1 MIIRQAL
8 GHAGKIL
15 AAEGIQNH
23 NLESEILLRHTLK
36 MDRARLYLEMDAGLS
51 ARQQGEFLRLIKRR
65 ASGEPAAYLTGHR
78 EFYGLDFLV
87 NRSVLIPRPESEL
100 LVEKAIETAK
110 NYPFLTIADI
120 GTGSGAIAVSLAV
133 NLPRALIY
141 ATDISPSALEVARYN
156 CRRHGVTERVRLLE
170 GDLLVPLP
178 EPVDI
183 IIANLPYIPAPE
195 LGNVNTA
202 GYEPSLALDGGRD
215 GLKKI
220 GRLCTG
226 LGDKLNPGGCL
237 LLEIGQ
243 GQGEAVT
250 DLLGRLFPE
259 ARLEITADLAGI
271 ERVIKLSLSRNIS
284 DSRLDLARNR

>member
-8 GHAGKIL
+8 GHAGGIL
-15 AAEGIQNH
+15 AAEGIQDH

-36 MDRARLYLEMDAGLS
+36 IDRARLYLEMDTGLS
-51 ARQQGEFLRLIKRR
+51 ARQLGEFLRLIERR

-87 NRSVLIPRPESEL
+87 NRDVLIPRPESEL
-100 LVEKAIETAK
+100 LVEQAIEAAK

-141 ATDISPSALEVARYN
+141 ATDISASALEVALTN
-156 CRRHGVTERVRLLE
+156 CRRHGVRGKVRLLK
-170 GDLLVPLP
+170 GDLLEPLA

-195 LGNVNTA
+195 LDNVNTF
-202 GYEPSLALDGGRD
+202 GFEPSLALDGGSD
-215 GLKKI
+215 GLRKI
-220 GRLCTG
+220 GRLCAGTG
-226 LGDKLNPGGCL
+226 EKLNPGGCL

-250 DLLGRLFPE
+250 DLLGHLFPG
-259 ARLEITADLAGI
+259 ATLEMTVDLGGI
-271 ERVIKLSLSRNIS
+271 ERVIKLSFAPPAGTRI
-284 DSRLDLARNR
+284 LDAKAV